1 MNIAIVIIGLLLI
14 VNFLYHQDDGNQLVQ
29 YISYIASIFVIM
41 LGFLY

>member
-14 VNFLYHQDDGNQLVQ
+14 VNFLYHHDDGNQLVQ
-29 YISYIASIFVIM
+29 YMPYFASIIVII